1 VLIAALILG
10 HCLSLLLRPLLFLP
24 ERYVA
29 YGVPVLVALA
39 LPVALA
45 TLGQRLFARFPSHAT
60 RLAPAIANLLL
71 LVVVGGRGVPGAGVT
86 LRVPA
91 FEVSFYRAIESLP
104 KAALVAGFPG
114 GAIDNVPYLSR
125 RSALVTR
132 ETHMPFHAR
141 FTELVRERMRGLARG
156 YFATSRAELVA
167 FRDRFG
173 VTHLLVERH
182 HFLSPPAYFAP
193 FGPEIEAAFERGKAL
208 GFEVE
213 RIVPQARVAEVGGL
227 VLLDLSKL

>member
-1 VLIAALILG
+1 
-10 HCLSLLLRPLLFLP
+10 
-24 ERYVA
+24 
-29 YGVPVLVALA
+29 VLVALS

-45 TLGQRLFARFPSHAT
+45 TLGRSLFARLPSRAT
-60 RLAPAIANLLL
+60 RLSPVIANLLL
-71 LVVVGGRGVPGAGVT
+71 LLVVGARGVSGAGVT
-86 LRVPA
+86 LRVPP

-104 KAALVAGFPG
+104 PNALVAGFPG

-141 FTELVRERMRGLARG
+141 FTELVRERMRGLVHG
-156 YFATSRAELVA
+156 YFASSRAELVQ
-167 FRDRFG
+167 FRDRFH

-182 HFLSPPAYFAP
+182 HFLSPPPYFAP
-193 FGPEIEAAFERGKAL
+193 FGPEIEAAFRRGKAL

-213 RIVPQARVAEVGGL
+213 RVVNQARVAEVGGL